1 MENAILKA
9 FRSGGIRM
17 RIWMLLYL
25 IAAYWAAGKTIFAG
39 KVRVGSMSGL
49 FIQQMTVG
57 FLLGIILIPIAVVKV
72 LIQK

>member
-1 MENAILKA
+1 M
-9 FRSGGIRM
+9 S
-17 RIWMLLYL
+17 IWMILYL

-49 FIQQMTVG
+49 FIQQMMTVG
-57 FLLGIILIPIAVVKV
+57 FLLGIILIPIAVLKV

>member
-1 MENAILKA
+1 
-9 FRSGGIRM
+9 M

-57 FLLGIILIPIAVVKV
+57 FLLGIILIPIAVVNAS
-72 LIQK
+72 

>member
-1 MENAILKA
+1 
-9 FRSGGIRM
+9 M

-25 IAAYWAAGKTIFAG
+25 IAAYWAAGKTIFAR
-39 KVRVGSMSGL
+39 KIRVGSMSGL

-57 FLLGIILIPIAVVKV
+57 FLLGIILIPIAVLKV

>member
-1 MENAILKA
+1 
-9 FRSGGIRM
+9 M

-57 FLLGIILIPIAVVKV
+57 FLLGIILIHIAVLKV